1 MGLIHCQI
9 VEQASSLWT
18 GRMPYILYLI
28 ATSYLQR
35 HKVIEVFIEVKYA
48 QDLIW

>member
-1 MGLIHCQI
+1 VGLINCQI

-28 ATSYLQR
+28 ATSYLLQIR
-35 HKVIEVFIEVKYA
+35 
-48 QDLIW
+48 LLC